1 MTSQLI
7 DEVLL
12 FYMTIQYISARTEFD
27 PYYNFWFVQV
37 LVAKGGSPPSW
48 RRHHPNDTP
57 DIPAQAFLTPD
68 DAQERAHELNKFFD
82 QKLANEPDA
91 ERRLSL
97 QLRAQKA
104 RQSQQR
110 LQQEEELMLTIAQAR
125 GRSEVPMAILPARLH
140 PDGEPHRGE
149 IEAALSQYPYIRS
162 IALGERLR
170 RHLVERLKDGSWSK
184 PFLANRKGLKGAH
197 RAPIANGFGL
207 NEFDHYGRT
216 KAAIRQMLLPEASRI
231 LTMRGVQQLLADALT
246 RGKRAVVWGSYVFW
260 YEQGGIGWQVKERS
274 GSTDSEDDEAIWFEG
289 KIHSANF
296 GRIVVLPY
304 IKSNGER
311 VRGHTKNA
319 PHDGPAKPR
328 APGEEL
334 VLEFEQ
340 LDGDLMRGLLG
351 DFRYEKGFG

>member
-1 MTSQLI
+1 MTTN
-7 DEVLL
+7 
-12 FYMTIQYISARTEFD
+12 FISARIEFD
-27 PYYNFWFVQV
+27 PYYNLWFVQV
-37 LVAKGGSPPSW
+37 LVARGASPPSW

-57 DIPAQAFLTPD
+57 EIPARAFPIREE
-68 DAQERAHELNKFFD
+68 AEARAHELNTLFD
-82 QKLANEPDA
+82 QELANEPIA
-91 ERRLSL
+91 ERRISL

-104 RQSQQR
+104 RQSHQR
-110 LQQEEELMLTIAQAR
+110 LQQEEELMLAIARAR
-125 GRSEVPMAILPARLH
+125 GLSEVPVAILPARLH
-140 PDGEPHRGE
+140 PDSEPHREE
-149 IEAALSQYPYIRS
+149 IEAELSQYPYIRS
-162 IALGERLR
+162 IGFGDRLR
-170 RHLVERLKDGSWSK
+170 RQLIQRQKDGSWSK
-184 PFLANRKGLKGAH
+184 PFRASRQGLKCAY

-207 NEFDHYGRT
+207 SEFDHYGKT

-231 LTMRGVQQLLADALT
+231 LTMRGVQRLLADALS

-274 GSTDSEDDEAIWFEG
+274 GSPDSEDDEAIWFEG
-289 KIHSANF
+289 KIHSVNF

-351 DFRYEKGFG
+351 EFRYEKGFG